1 MKTVLVT
8 GGTGFLGSNLAIAL
22 SNEGYNVRILRRAT
36 SDLRAIGNAPVEHC
50 LGDILDP
57 PSLRRALH
65 GCDTVFHTA
74 ALISYWRKERER
86 MMEVNVVGT
95 RNVVEASLEM
105 GITKFVHTSSV
116 AAIGTRDD
124 GKPADEETEFRW
136 DAHTPGY
143 RISKHLAEQEVWK
156 GIHRGLPAVIVN
168 PSIIIGPRDIHVHGG
183 QMVRDIARKRI
194 FYATKGGMN
203 VVYVD
208 DVVRGHLQAALYGRI
223 GERYIVGGQNLT
235 VRQVFDI
242 TAEVVGGIRPLF
254 TLPGSVVQFLGA
266 LFETIGDLVGVRPW
280 VTREL
285 VATVGK
291 NLWFS
296 SEKAQREL
304 GYTAT
309 PLRVAVEKTYR
320 WYRENGF
327 L

>member
-1 MKTVLVT
+1 MNTVLVT

-22 SNEGYNVRILRRAT
+22 LNEGYNVRILRRPT

-50 LGDILDP
+50 LGDVFDP
-57 PSLRRALH
+57 ATLRRALQ

-74 ALISYWRKERER
+74 AVISYWRKERER
-86 MMEVNVVGT
+86 MMEVNVGGT
-95 RNVVEASLEM
+95 RNIVEASLEM
-105 GITKFVHTSSV
+105 GVTKFVHTSSV

-136 DAHTPGY
+136 DARTPGY
-143 RISKHLAEQEVWK
+143 RISKHLAEQEVLK
-156 GIHRGLPAVIVN
+156 GVKQGLPAVIVN

-194 FYATKGGMN
+194 FYATRGGMN
-203 VVYVD
+203 VVDVD
-208 DVVRGHLQAALYGRI
+208 DVVRGHVQAARYGRI
-223 GERYIVGGQNLT
+223 GERYILGGENLT
-235 VRQVFDI
+235 TREVFGI

-254 TLPGSVVQFLGA
+254 TLPEGAVRFLGA
-266 LFETIGDLVGVRPW
+266 LFETIGDFTGVRPW

-296 SEKAQREL
+296 SSKAEREL

-309 PLRVAVEKTYR
+309 PLRLAVEKTYR
-320 WYRENGF
+320 WYREHGF

>member
-1 MKTVLVT
+1 MNTVLVT

-22 SNEGYNVRILRRAT
+22 LNEGYNVRILRRPT

-50 LGDILDP
+50 LGDVLDP
-57 PSLRRALH
+57 ATLRRALQ

-74 ALISYWRKERER
+74 AVISYWRKERER
-86 MMEVNVVGT
+86 MMEVNVGGT
-95 RNVVEASLEM
+95 RNIVEASLEM
-105 GITKFVHTSSV
+105 GVTKFVHTSSV

-136 DAHTPGY
+136 DARTPGY
-143 RISKHLAEQEVWK
+143 RISKHLAEQEVLK
-156 GIHRGLPAVIVN
+156 GVKQGLPAVIVN

-203 VVYVD
+203 VVDVD
-208 DVVRGHLQAALYGRI
+208 DVVRGHLQAARYGRI
-223 GERYIVGGQNLT
+223 GERYILGGENLT
-235 VRQVFDI
+235 TREVFGI

-254 TLPGSVVQFLGA
+254 TLPEGAVRFLGT
-266 LFETIGDLVGVRPW
+266 LFETIGDLTGVRPW

-296 SEKAQREL
+296 SSKAEREL

-320 WYRENGF
+320 WYREHGF